1 MTTPSAP
8 FADELVELAAVI
20 RAHGLGGMVVLKPF
34 NPNSALLY
42 DAKQVI
48 LRAPDGTRKQ
58 IKLREA
64 KEHSGSILCAIEGTT
79 DRDAAEALRGSV
91 ICVTRAELPEPDEG
105 EYYLMDLVGLRAE
118 DEAGKALGVVEEV
131 IEYPSV
137 VCLKVVSDDA
147 TLEVPHTERYLLE
160 VDVEGGFVRV
170 GHIDELDILR
180 TTKAKR

>member
-1 MTTPSAP
+1 MTTPRATA
-8 FADELVELAAVI
+8 ADEIVELAAVI

-42 DAKQVI
+42 DMKEVI
-48 LRAPDGTRKQ
+48 LRAPDGSRRM

-64 KEHSGSILCAIEGTT
+64 KEHSGSILCAVEGVS

-91 ICVTRAELPEPDEG
+91 ICVTRGDLPEPDEG
-105 EYYLMDLVGLRAE
+105 EHYLMDLVGLRAE
-118 DEAGKALGVVEEV
+118 DEAGKLLGMVEEV

-147 TLEVPHTERYLLE
+147 ILEVPHTERYLLE

-170 GHIDELDILR
+170 GHADELDILR
-180 TTKAKR
+180 TSKAKR